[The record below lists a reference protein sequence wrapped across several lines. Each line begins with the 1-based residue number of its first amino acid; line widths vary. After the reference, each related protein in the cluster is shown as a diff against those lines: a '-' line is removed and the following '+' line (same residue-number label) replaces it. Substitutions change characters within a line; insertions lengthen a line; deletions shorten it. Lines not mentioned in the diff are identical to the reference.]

1 MQDELGI
8 VMTRLFLA
16 GTLLALAACES
27 APEEVPPTP
36 AAFVTDD
43 CAPIAAIGRE
53 QYKLSADDPQ
63 MSVTLKGEDA
73 PWRPG
78 CDWRQYGF
86 NLVEVG
92 GPEGER
98 ATAGMDRL
106 SFTRPRY
113 DAEGALVRT
122 SVTTGDQTTSAL
134 CRVTRGEGGNW
145 SLSSCG
151 PDPRLT
157 QPRAAAPSPA
167 DQTPD
172 ARLPVPLNSDVRPR
186 DAVIPDPDPGAPP
199 GGN

>member
-43 CAPIAAIGRE
+43 CALIAAIGRE

-199 GGN
+199 GEN